1 MRRIGRDR
9 TMIFADVRLTPI
21 ETRTGER
28 RALVACALWL
38 HVAYIGGVAAV
49 VGLLQSAGGDLAW
62 PRALPLIFFGAL
74 LAAGSL
80 QRAKACLGQAVIETR
95 QDRARGLPHARAERP
110 ARGATAMPART
121 ARPVAGLAV
130 RHDAA
135 RGRYFL

>member
-80 QRAKACLGQAVIETR
+80 QRAKGTL
-95 QDRARGLPHARAERP
+95 ARAERP

-135 RGRYFL
+135 RGRDLL